1 MATIER
7 KVSASEGSIV
17 DEKVDSPVNEKVD
30 LHDTPALA
38 KADVGDVR
46 SPSSC
51 ASTCKG

>member
-7 KVSASEGSIV
+7 KASEGSII
-17 DEKVDSPVNEKVD
+17 DEKAESPINEKVD

-46 SPSSC
+46 SFYPFIFARTS
-51 ASTCKG
+51 

>member
-7 KVSASEGSIV
+7 KVSEGSII
-17 DEKVDSPVNEKVD
+17 DEKAESPINEKVD

-46 SPSSC
+46 ALPPLIFVHTS
-51 ASTCKG
+51 